1 MIQHKARILLAEDN
15 ITNQQ
20 ATLAVLENLGLWANA
35 VTNGQE
41 AITAL
46 ESMPYDLVLMD
57 CQMPVLDGYKATK
70 LIRNG
75 QSKVHNHQVPIIA
88 LTAYAVQSERELC
101 LECGM
106 DDFLPKPVLPQ
117 ALVKILAKWLPHDCS
132 VSPHISAFTDTV
144 QQEEPTST
152 LPIWDR
158 RGMLTRLMGDERV
171 AQTIIDGFLADLP
184 QQIQTLQASLAQGNI
199 LAIMRQAH
207 SIKGAAAIIG
217 GERLQAAALAMEQSA
232 PKGHAP
238 ALQAQ
243 IEALRMEF
251 EILHQKMQ
259 HDLIEDAKK

>member
-1 MIQHKARILLAEDN
+1 VTQHKARILLAEDN

-20 ATLAVLENLGLWANA
+20 VTLAVLENMGLEADA
-35 VTNGQE
+35 VSNGQE

-57 CQMPVLDGYKATK
+57 CQMPVLNGYEVTR

-75 QSKVHNHQVPIIA
+75 PSKVRNRQVPVIA
-88 LTAYAVQSERELC
+88 MTAYAVQSERELC
-101 LECGM
+101 HACGM

-117 ALVKILAKWLPHDCS
+117 ALAETLTQWLPRGNS
-132 VSPHISAFTDTV
+132 WSMPPTPSAYSAQPEVCTNV
-144 QQEEPTST
+144 

-158 RGMLTRLMGDERV
+158 RGMLARLMGDERV

-184 QQIQTLQASLAQGNI
+184 QQLQALEASLAQGNI

-217 GERLQAAALAMEQSA
+217 GERLQATALAIEQSA
-232 PKGHAP
+232 AKGHP
-238 ALQAQ
+238 PTLLAQ
-243 IEALRMEF
+243 IQALRIEF
-251 EILHQKMQ
+251 EILQQKMQ
-259 HDLIEDAKK
+259 QDPIQDEKE